1 MAYIGILSLDTIIIP
16 KTIRRSMSQ
25 HAVRTAMTLY
35 QNGTLDLTTAARQA
49 GISPD
54 RLSRSVDRLGG
65 ATTTARTDPEPVAV
79 RAD

>member
-1 MAYIGILSLDTIIIP
+1 
-16 KTIRRSMSQ
+16 MSQ

-54 RLSRSVDRLGG
+54 RLRRSVDRIGG
-65 ATTTARTDPEPVAV
+65 AVTTTPADPEPLAV

>member
-1 MAYIGILSLDTIIIP
+1 
-16 KTIRRSMSQ
+16 MSQ

-35 QNGTLDLTTAARQA
+35 QNGTLDLETAARQA

-54 RLSRSVDRLGG
+54 RLCRAAERFGGVSVSPC
-65 ATTTARTDPEPVAV
+65 ADPEPVAV